1 VAVCTHCGAENRDAA
16 RFCDACGSPL
26 AVVAPARE
34 VRKTVTV
41 LFCDVTGSTALGES
55 TDPEALRASL
65 ARYFERMKG
74 IVESHGG
81 SVEKFIGD
89 AVMAVFGVPV
99 AHEDDALRAC
109 RAAIEMR
116 DAFPEL
122 GLAGRIGVNTGEV
135 VTGTEE
141 RLATGDAVNVAARLE
156 QAAGPGEV
164 FVGEATLRLVRAAV
178 EVGEERLLELK
189 GKAEPVPTRMLLAVT
204 GELERHFATP
214 MVGRENELLR
224 LRAVFDQSV
233 RDRSCQLFTVLGS
246 AGVGK
251 SRLAAEFLAG
261 LEAQVVRGRC
271 LSYGEGI
278 TYWPVVEILK
288 QLGSLPDGEAGRP
301 LRSLLGEADTPGSA
315 EEIAWGF
322 RKLLEQEAQTR
333 PLVCMLDD
341 LHWAEETLLDLV
353 EHVADLSRDYPIL
366 LLCMARPDLLER
378 RPSWGGGKWNATTV
392 LLEPLN
398 AAETEALLT
407 ELGEVSDDLRGRII
421 RVAEG
426 NPLYLEEMLA
436 LVRVSGGGHVEVP
449 PTIQALLTARLDQ
462 LDTDERAV
470 LERGSVEGRT
480 FHRGAVAALTGGNGS
495 VDQRLLALVRKE
507 LVRPDRS
514 EVPGDDA
521 YRFRHLL
528 IRDATYEALP
538 KATRAE
544 LHERFADWLERA
556 AGERQ
561 AEYEAVIG
569 HHLEQACRFRMELGM
584 DIGPLAE
591 RAGHALA
598 VAGRSAR
605 ARGDSAATVS
615 LFTRALDLLP
625 ADHPDRADV
634 LIGLTQAAG
643 DAGDFQRSREAAQA
657 LIQLGSE
664 RGDASLESK
673 GRVQAMW
680 NRLSTDPT
688 ATVDEA
694 QEVAQAAISIL
705 EEAGDEAGLA
715 RAFHLLSHVHH
726 FRSRSEEHIQTL
738 ELARAH
744 ASRAGDI
751 AHEAEIMG
759 WLGVEYY
766 FGSAPVE
773 QAEPKL
779 EEILAEARAKSLLP
793 LEGITLSFLGGVEG
807 VRGHFEQARETFGR
821 GHAILAEIGLR
832 TWIAGLTQVIGYIEL
847 LAADYVAA
855 EREFRF
861 GYEEYE
867 RMGETGVRSL
877 NAAMLA
883 EALYEQGRDDES
895 ERYVQLCRDIAA
907 DDDHASQVA
916 WRAVKA
922 RLLARRD
929 ELEDAERIA
938 RQAVAVVNE
947 GGETILTPDTW
958 SSLGEVLALAGKE
971 AEAKEAF
978 MHAVERHQHKGNIAG
993 TARTQ
998 DLAARLGLLLP
1009 DSV

>member
-1 VAVCTHCGAENRDAA
+1 VAVCTRCGAENRDGA

-26 AVVAPARE
+26 AVVAPTRE

-164 FVGEATLRLVRAAV
+164 LVGEATLRLVRGAV
-178 EVGEERLLELK
+178 EVGEELLLELK
-189 GKAEPVPTRMLLAVT
+189 GKAEPVPARTLLAVT
-204 GELERHFATP
+204 GELERRFATP

-288 QLGSLPDGEAGRP
+288 QLGSLPEGDAGRP
-301 LRSLLGEADTPGSA
+301 LRSLLGEADTPASA

-322 RKLLEQEAQTR
+322 RKLLEQEAATQ
-333 PLVCMLDD
+333 PLVCVLDD

-353 EHVADLSRDYPIL
+353 EHVADLSRDNPIL

-398 AAETEALLT
+398 AAETETLLA
-407 ELGEVSDDLRGRII
+407 ELGEVSDELRGRII

-426 NPLYLEEMLA
+426 NPLFLEEMLA
-436 LVRVSGGGHVEVP
+436 LVRASGGDQVEVP

-480 FHRGAVAALTGGNGS
+480 FHRGAIAALTGGNGSSS

-544 LHERFADWLERA
+544 LHERFADWLEVV

-584 DIGPLAE
+584 ELGALAE

-598 VAGRSAR
+598 VAGQSAR
-605 ARGDSAATVS
+605 ARGDLAGTVN
-615 LFTRALDLLP
+615 LFTRALDLL
-625 ADHPDRADV
+625 AVDHPERTDV
-634 LIGLTQAAG
+634 LIGLTHAAGAAG
-643 DAGDFQRSREAAQA
+643 DFERSREAAQA
-657 LIQLGSE
+657 LIQLGGE
-664 RGDASLESK
+664 RGDARLESN

-680 NRLSTDPT
+680 IRLETDPS
-688 ATVDEA
+688 ATIDEA
-694 QEVAQAAISIL
+694 QEIAQAAISIL

-715 RAFHLLSHVHH
+715 RAFQLLSQVHH

-744 ASRAGDI
+744 ARRAGDI
-751 AHEAEIMG
+751 AHEAEIMA

-766 FGSAPVE
+766 FGSTPVE

-779 EEILAEARAKSLLP
+779 EQILAEARANALLP

-807 VRGHFEQARETFGR
+807 LRGHFEQARETFGR
-821 GHAILAEIGLR
+821 GRAILAEIGLR
-832 TWIAGLTQVIGYIEL
+832 TWIAGQTQVIGYVEL
-847 LAADYVAA
+847 LAADYAAA

-861 GYEEYE
+861 GYDEYE

-877 NAAMLA
+877 NAALLA

-895 ERYVQLCRDIAA
+895 ERYAQLCQDLAA
-907 DDDHASQVA
+907 ADDHASQVA
-916 WRAVKA
+916 WRTVKA

-929 ELEDAERIA
+929 QVEDAERTA
-938 RQAVAVVNE
+938 RQAVAVVHE
-947 GGETILTPDTW
+947 GGESILTPGTW
-958 SSLGEVLALAGKE
+958 SGLGEVLARAGKDE
-971 AEAKEAF
+971 EAKEAF
-978 MHAVERHQHKGNIAG
+978 THAVELHEQKGNIAG
-993 TARTQ
+993 TAWTR
-998 DLAARLGLLLP
+998 DRAARLGL
-1009 DSV
+1009 